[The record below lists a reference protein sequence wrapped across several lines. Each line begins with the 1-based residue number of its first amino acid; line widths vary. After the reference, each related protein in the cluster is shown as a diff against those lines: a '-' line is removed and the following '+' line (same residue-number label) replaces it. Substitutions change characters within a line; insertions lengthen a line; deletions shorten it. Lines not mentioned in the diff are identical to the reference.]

1 MRKLLCVILCLVLCF
16 TFYAQPVTA
25 IAVVDDLAAAAIAV
39 LAACGLSFVFS
50 GLSASGAL
58 DKVSGLLSDYAQSIG
73 ETVPAWLAAYEMTMF
88 GGKLRL
94 AAGLAN
100 KIYGFADWVQSTY
113 NVQDD
118 SSVTI
123 ESVSGGTS
131 FLLSDGSYFTVAD
144 SVVSSSQGWS
154 FVETLP
160 SYLSFNSNGNAYFA
174 NGASIVYSYQN
185 VNGAKF
191 WDVYNSSGSLFGS
204 YPVSSSTSNS
214 IGVGLCIGY
223 YSNSVSLDLKFM
235 RLYQNTSTGRYW
247 IQPSSPDSI
256 GNLFGEEYFSDI
268 INFGVDASIISV
280 PQNPAVDDVLVDVGT
295 IPVGT
300 TVSGVTDIIIDNALA
315 GTLDASI
322 EETADLPPV
331 VPPEAVGDYTIDL
344 TSFFPF
350 CIPFDVYD
358 AITLFSA
365 EPVAP
370 NMPLR
375 MTWRGTQYG
384 FDIDLSSFDSLAAIL
399 RRMEIILFIVG
410 LAAVTRRYIKW

>member
-16 TFYAQPVTA
+16 ILYAQPVTA

-94 AAGLAN
+94 AAGLAT
-100 KIYGFADWVQSTY
+100 KIYGFADWLRNSYDIQ
-113 NVQDD
+113 ND
-118 SSVTI
+118 SDVDI
-123 ESVSGGTS
+123 ETVIGGNG
-131 FLLSDGSYFTVAD
+131 FLLNDGNIFPVYNA
-144 SVVSSSQGWS
+144 SSSS
-154 FVETLP
+154 FYTDSLYDGMVPRDAGPIT
-160 SYLSFNSNGNAYFA
+160 FIFA
-174 NGASIVYSYQN
+174 NGSRIVYDSNGLLSIYRPDNSVVVSKNLIQTHKTVYMGFILGKRKDNHTYLFSILGPYSAGYLNIGETGDVLDFLGEVIYQE
-185 VNGAKF
+185 
-191 WDVYNSSGSLFGS
+191 
-204 YPVSSSTSNS
+204 SSSIGIDSGVIS
-214 IGVGLCIGY
+214 IPV
-223 YSNSVSLDLKFM
+223 N
-235 RLYQNTSTGRYW
+235 
-247 IQPSSPDSI
+247 
-256 GNLFGEEYFSDI
+256 
-268 INFGVDASIISV
+268 A
-280 PQNPAVDDVLVDVGT
+280 AVDDVLVDVGA

-365 EPVAP
+365 DPVAP
-370 NMPLR
+370 NMPLY

>member
-16 TFYAQPVTA
+16 SLYAQPVTA
-25 IAVVDDLAAAAIAV
+25 IAVIDDLAAAAIAV

-100 KIYGFADWVQSTY
+100 KIYGFAGWVQSTY

-118 SSVTI
+118 TSVDI
-123 ESVSGGTS
+123 ESNPGGQGLYLADGTLIPITTIQYSSGRIQDLPYGFFSRNSSYNFLFPSGIRISASYDSVRVYQSNGTVSHTVNYADYTNNSVGFSINYNSQGQ
-131 FLLSDGSYFTVAD
+131 YFTLYRFLYDV
-144 SVVSSSQGWS
+144 
-154 FVETLP
+154 
-160 SYLSFNSNGNAYFA
+160 NAY
-174 NGASIVYSYQN
+174 VYSN
-185 VNGAKF
+185 ATSAIFNLGNL
-191 WDVYNSSGSLFGS
+191 NSLE
-204 YPVSSSTSNS
+204 STS
-214 IGVGLCIGY
+214 IGVDAGVI
-223 YSNSVSLDLKFM
+223 
-235 RLYQNTSTGRYW
+235 
-247 IQPSSPDSI
+247 SI
-256 GNLFGEEYFSDI
+256 
-268 INFGVDASIISV
+268 

-331 VPPEAVGDYTIDL
+331 VPPEAVEDYTIDL

-370 NMPLR
+370 NMPLY